1 MCLASRGKLDLG
13 RNADLE
19 KPISDITLSYMPPTT
34 IANDM
39 LYQHLGSILLVTDN
53 PNDASA
59 PRYERKYNLEH
70 LGNLA

>member
-1 MCLASRGKLDLG
+1 MSADPLTLALDVPSVTGQTIDLG

-39 LYQHLGSILLVTDN
+39 LYQHLGSILFSD
-53 PNDASA
+53 
-59 PRYERKYNLEH
+59 
-70 LGNLA
+70 G